1 MRIKNKKGFTLIELI
16 VVIAILGIL
25 ALFLVP
31 SFLGYTKDAQKAT
44 CDANRNLI
52 ERAYSFYKIRNDEVT
67 LSEYI
72 ENGGS
77 IYKDTQCP
85 SGGIYTYDDVNE
97 KVLCSIHD
105 NEINDSE
112 KPKDDLDENTKEKIP
127 GTDLDIDSSSIVKY
141 KKGQN
146 VGTLKKGT
154 LMEITDEK
162 GTTIGYY
169 IVRYQTWEDSLNPN
183 NSSLVKITDEKA
195 LVVNGNNQS
204 ALNDALG
211 INRSI
216 GTKIQYNGKYYISI
230 ETIDKNYPQLPGTGD
245 HWLEIK

>member
-1 MRIKNKKGFTLIELI
+1 M
-16 VVIAILGIL
+16 
-25 ALFLVP
+25 
-31 SFLGYTKDAQKAT
+31 
-44 CDANRNLI
+44 
-52 ERAYSFYKIRNDEVT
+52 
-67 LSEYI
+67 
-72 ENGGS
+72 
-77 IYKDTQCP
+77 
-85 SGGIYTYDDVNE
+85 
-97 KVLCSIHD
+97 
-105 NEINDSE
+105 
-112 KPKDDLDENTKEKIP
+112 
-127 GTDLDIDSSSIVKY
+127 KY

-211 INRSI
+211 INRAI
-216 GTKIQYNGKYYISI
+216 GTKIQFNGKYYISI